1 MGAIVTSEFNG
12 MRLTLAREIQN
23 ISSPKLAEKI
33 GVTKQTVSQYEN
45 GLIRPSADKILAI
58 SQELKFPPKFFF
70 EGSSDSFS
78 PGVAYCRATTTTT
91 RAVKLRQTNIDVL
104 KSYIYDF
111 FAEYIEYPSTE
122 QLIDCMKSVAECS
135 DMELIAKRIRE
146 KLDLSDRPIRNMS
159 YLLQNLGIVVTSFS
173 ENVGHLDAISHIPV
187 LTNNGESK
195 RFYFTTYNTDKTT
208 SARLNFTLAHELGHW
223 LLGHIVSDVKSQA
236 DAEYRSNES
245 DANQFAS
252 AFLLPKEAF
261 LKDLQYPT
269 VLNEYLRLKEKWHVS
284 IAMMIRRAYMLEV
297 LSPSQYQYLF
307 RQLGSRG
314 WRTFEPG
321 DMVEVPTASLFSASV
336 KILDDNRIIEKG
348 NLLKYLNE
356 NCFTAQQK
364 MFEDLMGLEQHT
376 LDPAMSSSFSRVE
389 FKPN

>member
-1 MGAIVTSEFNG
+1 M
-12 MRLTLAREIQN
+12 
-23 ISSPKLAEKI
+23 
-33 GVTKQTVSQYEN
+33 
-45 GLIRPSADKILAI
+45 
-58 SQELKFPPKFFF
+58 
-70 EGSSDSFS
+70 
-78 PGVAYCRATTTTT
+78 
-91 RAVKLRQTNIDVL
+91 
-104 KSYIYDF
+104 
-111 FAEYIEYPSTE
+111 
-122 QLIDCMKSVAECS
+122 
-135 DMELIAKRIRE
+135 
-146 KLDLSDRPIRNMS
+146 
-159 YLLQNLGIVVTSFS
+159 
-173 ENVGHLDAISHIPV
+173 DAISHIPV
-187 LTNNGESK
+187 LANNGESK

-208 SARLNFTLAHELGHW
+208 PARLNFTLAHELGHW
-223 LLGHIVSDVKSQA
+223 ILGHIVSDVKSQA
-236 DAEYRSNES
+236 

-321 DMVEVPTASLFSASV
+321 DMVEVPTASLFSVSV
-336 KILDDNRIIEKG
+336 KILDDNGIIEKG

-364 MFEDLMGLEQHT
+364 TFEDLMGLEQHT
-376 LDPAMSSSFSRVE
+376 LDPAMSGSFSRVE

>member
-1 MGAIVTSEFNG
+1 
-12 MRLTLAREIQN
+12 
-23 ISSPKLAEKI
+23 
-33 GVTKQTVSQYEN
+33 
-45 GLIRPSADKILAI
+45 
-58 SQELKFPPKFFF
+58 
-70 EGSSDSFS
+70 
-78 PGVAYCRATTTTT
+78 
-91 RAVKLRQTNIDVL
+91 
-104 KSYIYDF
+104 
-111 FAEYIEYPSTE
+111 
-122 QLIDCMKSVAECS
+122 MKSVAECS
-135 DMELIAKRIRE
+135 DMELIAKKIRE

-208 SARLNFTLAHELGHW
+208 PARLNFTLAHELGHW
-223 LLGHIVSDVKSQA
+223 ILGHIVSDVKSQA

-321 DMVEVPTASLFSASV
+321 DMVEVPTASLFSVSV
-336 KILDDNRIIEKG
+336 KILDDNGIIEKG

-364 MFEDLMGLEQHT
+364 TFEDLMGLEQHT
-376 LDPAMSSSFSRVE
+376 LDPAMSGSFSRVE

>member
-1 MGAIVTSEFNG
+1 

-33 GVTKQTVSQYEN
+33 GVTKLTVSQYEN
-45 GLIRPSADKILAI
+45 GLIKPSADKVLAI

-70 EGSSDSFS
+70 EGSSDNFS

-122 QLIDCMKSVAECS
+122 QLINCMKSVAECS
-135 DMELIAKRIRE
+135 DMELIAKKIRE

-187 LTNNGESK
+187 LANNGESK

-208 SARLNFTLAHELGHW
+208 PARLNFTLAHELGHW
-223 LLGHIVSDVKSQA
+223 ILGHIVSDVKSQA
-236 DAEYRSNES
+236 DAEY
-245 DANQFAS
+245 
-252 AFLLPKEAF
+252 
-261 LKDLQYPT
+261 
-269 VLNEYLRLKEKWHVS
+269 
-284 IAMMIRRAYMLEV
+284 
-297 LSPSQYQYLF
+297 
-307 RQLGSRG
+307 
-314 WRTFEPG
+314 
-321 DMVEVPTASLFSASV
+321 
-336 KILDDNRIIEKG
+336 
-348 NLLKYLNE
+348 
-356 NCFTAQQK
+356 
-364 MFEDLMGLEQHT
+364 
-376 LDPAMSSSFSRVE
+376 
-389 FKPN
+389 

>member
-45 GLIRPSADKILAI
+45 GLIKPSADKVLAI

-70 EGSSDSFS
+70 EGSSDNFS

-135 DMELIAKRIRE
+135 DMELIAKKIRE

-208 SARLNFTLAHELGHW
+208 PARLNFTLAHELGHW
-223 LLGHIVSDVKSQA
+223 ILGHIVSDVKSQA
-236 DAEYRSNES
+236 DAEYRSEERRVG
-245 DANQFAS
+245 
-252 AFLLPKEAF
+252 KEC
-261 LKDLQYPT
+261 
-269 VLNEYLRLKEKWHVS
+269 RSRW
-284 IAMMIRRAYMLEV
+284 
-297 LSPSQYQYLF
+297 SPY
-307 RQLGSRG
+307 
-314 WRTFEPG
+314 
-321 DMVEVPTASLFSASV
+321 
-336 KILDDNRIIEKG
+336 
-348 NLLKYLNE
+348 
-356 NCFTAQQK
+356 
-364 MFEDLMGLEQHT
+364 H
-376 LDPAMSSSFSRVE
+376 
-389 FKPN
+389 